1 MLPVT
6 PETTSYFMIFIPLI
20 SCILKMSLSHLPEN
34 QEKSAAWTFYRTY
47 RRDWILRYSHMFDH
61 QYQSQEYFDWEWDN
75 IVSED
80 EKAEIDRM
88 LKTNKFRKAQSL
100 NAITRKPDTSKYYD
114 YVEKGIREHI

>member
-1 MLPVT
+1 
-6 PETTSYFMIFIPLI
+6 
-20 SCILKMSLSHLPEN
+20 
-34 QEKSAAWTFYRTY
+34 
-47 RRDWILRYSHMFDH
+47 MFDH

-100 NAITRKPDTSKYYD
+100 NAITRKPDTSKYYEH
-114 YVEKGIREHI
+114 VENGIREHI